1 MNRYLYGA
9 SVQGIQEFIFKTNQ
23 LQEIVGASKIVKSLE
38 VEFENISGYQ
48 KGDKN
53 ILVNAAG
60 NIKAIFDDRGDELE
74 KVVANFPKEIMQ
86 KAYGIT
92 ISQAVVKMEGEFSE
106 QKEAIKELEKRLKIQ
121 RNRPSIPLDLSIN
134 IMELAPKTARPLF
147 RQNKQQKSDIA
158 TAQKRDEYAKWFR
171 KKRKENKK
179 FVNLKELSQLSNSKN
194 KLAVIHADGNGLGQ
208 IVPKLG
214 DKLSSFSTKLNDAT
228 QNAFKNAK
236 TEKMKIRE
244 IILGG
249 DDLTVICDANYAL
262 EFTKN
267 FLYQFE
273 EETKKI
279 KELQDVGFEK
289 LTACAGIAFC
299 NEKYPFHYAVS
310 LAEALCSATKK
321 HAKAIDK
328 DLAPS
333 SLMFHNIQS
342 SNFQSWEKFIKD
354 ELTIENDKEPI
365 RCDFGPYYLSQDGQP
380 QISNFL
386 NTVEAYRCDGSP
398 ISRLRSWM
406 SELSK
411 SSQSAKNMLDR
422 INEMASHNSKWNSCA
437 MKLNLSQLYSGLTN
451 DKLDCPKDKE
461 KDCHG
466 VEKPLQK
473 TPIYDVLQILSVTE
487 AK

>member
-1 MNRYLYGA
+1 MSRYLYGA

-23 LQEIVGASKIVKSLE
+23 LQEIVGASEIVKSLE

-53 ILVNAAG
+53 ILLNAAG
-60 NIKAIFDDRGDELE
+60 NVKAIFENGQKLQDFVKE
-74 KVVANFPKEIMQ
+74 FPKRIMQ

-92 ISQAVVKMEGEFSE
+92 ISQAVVKMEEKFIE
-106 QKEAIKELEKRLKIQ
+106 QKEAINELEKRLKIQ
-121 RNRPSIPLDLSIN
+121 RNKPSIPLDLSIN
-134 IMELAPKTARPLF
+134 IMELAPKTARALF
-147 RQNKQQKSDIA
+147 KQNKKQKSDVA
-158 TAQKRDEYAKWFR
+158 TTQKRDAYAKWFR
-171 KKRKENKK
+171 AERKKNKK
-179 FVNLKELSQLSNSKN
+179 FVNLKELSQLSNSKS

-208 IVPKLG
+208 LIPRLSNISEFSVNLDNATKDAYKEAKKIVQ
-214 DKLSSFSTKLNDAT
+214 DN
-228 QNAFKNAK
+228 
-236 TEKMKIRE
+236 KIRK
-244 IILGG
+244 IILDG
-249 DDLTVICDANYAL
+249 DDMTVICDASYAL
-262 EFTKN
+262 EFTKV
-267 FLYQFE
+267 FLEKFE
-273 EETKKI
+273 ELTEKYTNH
-279 KELQDVGFEK
+279 K

-321 HAKAIDK
+321 HAKAINK

-354 ELTIENDKEPI
+354 ELTIENDKGEI

-380 QISNFL
+380 LIANFL

-406 SELSK
+406 SELNK

-422 INEMASHNSKWNSCA
+422 INEIIKENKKWNCKI
-437 MKLNLSQLYSGLTN
+437 MENNLEKLYKGLSN
-451 DKLDCPKDKE
+451 DTLIIDDKN
-461 KDCHG
+461 DSRYN
-466 VEKPLQK
+466 K
-473 TPIYDVLQILSVTE
+473 TPIYDVLQILSATE
-487 AK
+487 AN